1 MTSSN
6 DFSSFSRHLPGGSP
20 SPSVQFSLKAIL
32 YSHCKENGAVCP
44 LSNPASSPLPPSL
57 PPSSL
62 RSPSALPLRA
72 PRWSRGDR
80 VRKWRPRD
88 RMGKPGTL
96 GPRSAGESVDVRSS
110 PPWRSWDWGPRGGES
125 TPGRSGEL
133 NLCSVFRKGM
143 ERVLLLRGDFPSTS
157 MMIPA
162 EMRMPRAE

>member
-1 MTSSN
+1 MTSRRSQ
-6 DFSSFSRHLPGGSP
+6 DIC
-20 SPSVQFSLKAIL
+20 Q
-32 YSHCKENGAVCP
+32 GAVRP
-44 LSNPASSPLPPSL
+44 PPSNSLSKLYCTLIARKTGQSVHSQTLPPVRSLPPSL
-57 PPSSL
+57 Q
-62 RSPSALPLRA
+62 SPLPLRA